1 MKSVRHVKSVHRS
14 QSGEIG
20 RVPRFIQNPNH
31 NEWEKRGYIGC
42 EKSLHHDPWR
52 PLVYFVVRKVIYHPI
67 ACNSSRIRKTH
78 FHFVKDRKN
87 GFRIWWLCSKSIQQK
102 KIDRDLKEKKKREM
116 ERPEEEPLEKSVA
129 FHAGE
134 EERLSRSI
142 GSWVIQHRQ
151 LSLYVFH
158 LPCCHFP
165 QHTHSLPF
173 LSQFICI
180 FFEFWG

>member
-1 MKSVRHVKSVHRS
+1 MKSVKHVKSVHHS

-20 RVPRFIQNPNH
+20 HVPRFIQNPNH

-52 PLVYFVVRKVIYHPI
+52 PLAYFVVRK
-67 ACNSSRIRKTH
+67 
-78 FHFVKDRKN
+78 
-87 GFRIWWLCSKSIQQK
+87 
-102 KIDRDLKEKKKREM
+102 M

-134 EERLSRSI
+134 EERLGRSI

-151 LSLYVFH
+151 FSLYVFH
-158 LPCCHFP
+158 LPCCHVPPHTLFLFSLNLFVYFLNFEDSVCDFTP
-165 QHTHSLPF
+165 QIKGLKNKQVLNHVL
-173 LSQFICI
+173 
-180 FFEFWG
+180 